1 MSRVRP
7 TRQLLVNNG
16 LRAFFRTR
24 TTMQRTVKS
33 IVLAQDGLFE
43 ASKGSLAA
51 KQRIDLLKAI
61 EGDRHPLA
69 IL

>member
-1 MSRVRP
+1 MSRVWP
-7 TRQLLVNNG
+7 THQLMLNIG
-16 LRAFFRTR
+16 PRTSFQMLP
-24 TTMQRTVKS
+24 TMQRTVQS

-61 EGDRHPLA
+61 EGD
-69 IL
+69 